1 MQTPQ
6 EKAIAISYKNKRFL
20 PRQNKKINLKKIT
33 NPVLKYEMPDGKK
46 IYYKDNED
54 QSHTD
59 QSFIASGGDEFNN
72 IRHADKRIKKSVVDG
87 ENQIFLDSKLP
98 SGLTP
103 LENKINQ
110 DEKMEIQKGILNDYL
125 SEYNRERQ
133 IKEQGLPNTLHYPES
148 SEFQKSWL
156 TKLNE
161 VESEKGEYGEDH
173 KLGQW
178 KERFS
183 NDRNIK
189 SGDIENI
196 RPVFETFG
204 NAGFVRTN
212 DFDERQNKVK
222 GKTKGIMPITTKPK
236 INFMKMYEGV
246 N

>member
-72 IRHADKRIKKSVVDG
+72 IQHADKRKKSTVGG

-98 SGLTP
+98 SGVTP

-110 DEKMEIQKGILNDYL
+110 I
-125 SEYNRERQ
+125 S
-133 IKEQGLPNTLHYPES
+133 
-148 SEFQKSWL
+148 
-156 TKLNE
+156 
-161 VESEKGEYGEDH
+161 
-173 KLGQW
+173 
-178 KERFS
+178 
-183 NDRNIK
+183 
-189 SGDIENI
+189 
-196 RPVFETFG
+196 
-204 NAGFVRTN
+204 
-212 DFDERQNKVK
+212 
-222 GKTKGIMPITTKPK
+222 
-236 INFMKMYEGV
+236 
-246 N
+246 

>member
-6 EKAIAISYKNKRFL
+6 EKAVAISYKNKNYL
-20 PRQNKKINLKKIT
+20 PKQNKKINLKKIT
-33 NPVLKYEMPDGKK
+33 NPILKYEIDGKK

-54 QSHTD
+54 QSHSD
-59 QSFIASGGDEFNN
+59 QSFIAMGGDEFNN
-72 IRHADKRIKKSVVDG
+72 FPHSDKRKKSIVGG
-87 ENQIFLDSKLP
+87 ENQIFLDSKLS

-110 DEKMEIQKGILNDYL
+110 DEKMKIQKDMLHDYL
-125 SEYNRERQ
+125 SEYNRLRH
-133 IKEQGLPNTLHYPES
+133 PD
-148 SEFQKSWL
+148 QKSFL
-156 TKLNE
+156 KRLNE

-178 KERFS
+178 RERFT
-183 NDRNIK
+183 NDRNIR

-222 GKTKGIMPITTKPK
+222 GKTIGIMPITTKPK